1 MLRTYH
7 EQSAKY
13 ARCELVVL
21 LILTF
26 FHFLISIGLNED
38 AVTGS
43 ALCALAPYYLHKFH
57 PQVTPNTGTEP
68 VLLNSYQASQRGG
81 RAQVAVLPAVVSS
94 GGGEGGDSGDGHE
107 SRVLISG
114 HCVTVMQSVFM
125 L

>member
-1 MLRTYH
+1 MFN
-7 EQSAKY
+7 
-13 ARCELVVL
+13 L
-21 LILTF
+21 LFI
-26 FHFLISIGLNED
+26 HYQISIGLNED

-57 PQVTPNTGTEP
+57 PQVTPNTGAEQ

-81 RAQVAVLPAVVSS
+81 RAQVAVLPAVVNA
-94 GGGEGGDSGDGHE
+94 GGGEGGDSGNGHE

-114 HCVTVMQSVFM
+114 HCMTIMQSIFM